1 MTQINPDLLTYPTA
15 LGVGPMKVSSTTD
28 AEMLRREADECTE
41 LLARATFISIIAL
54 LMDHA
59 DKCRIMADR
68 IDEAQRR
75 PSEHQMR
82 TGLRG

>member
-1 MTQINPDLLTYPTA
+1 MTQINPDLLTCPTA

-28 AEMLRREADECTE
+28 PEMLRREADECTE
-41 LLARATFISIIAL
+41 LLARATFIGIIAL

-75 PSEHQMR
+75 PSTR
-82 TGLRG
+82 